1 MIQSVV
7 TELCK
12 TSVLKYLV
20 LYLTKGKSLIN
31 VPSRIAASCFNKDVK
46 LARSQEMMERLK
58 PQWQE
63 EQGNGRK
70 IDQMIFQRSPAV
82 SIMSPRLSI

>member
-20 LYLTKGKSLIN
+20 LYLTKGKSLRN
-31 VPSRIAASCFNKDVK
+31 APSRIAASCFN
-46 LARSQEMMERLK
+46 LRRM
-58 PQWQE
+58 
-63 EQGNGRK
+63 
-70 IDQMIFQRSPAV
+70 
-82 SIMSPRLSI
+82 LS